1 MAMDFRDVYSVTVPD
16 TNGNLASAKY
26 ILDSSGRRIWG
37 AEEDFK
43 IGTSLIYMNSG
54 WGERTYLLKD
64 DLTVVGRYGDPYLYG
79 GGWISI
85 VDASGATILYH
96 NDGEGYRRSLFY
108 RCRRGMTL
116 KGGGYGSDGGIAMW
130 NVLGNYYVSVKGA
143 DGAELVQNTLYA
155 ETKTYYVYMT
165 DGTTKV
171 GEFNY

>member
-16 TNGNLASAKY
+16 ANGNIASAKY
-26 ILDSSGRRIWG
+26 ILDSAGRRIWG
-37 AEEDFK
+37 AEEDFA
-43 IGTSLIYMNSG
+43 IGTSLIYMYGNVGSG
-54 WGERTYLLKD
+54 SYVLKD
-64 DLTVVGRYGDPYLYG
+64 DATVVGRYGDPGLYG
-79 GGWISI
+79 GGGISI
-85 VDASGATILYH
+85 VDEHGATILSH
-96 NDGEGYRRSLFY
+96 SDDTGNRRSLFY
-108 RCRRGMTL
+108 RCLRGMTL
-116 KGGGYGSDGGIAMW
+116 KGWGWGSNGGIAMW